1 METPGK
7 NQKGI
12 RLRSSLEPGD
22 IGYITYLHGILYA
35 REYQW
40 GHTFEGYVA
49 DSLAKFALSY
59 DARKDR
65 LWIAEMGSQ
74 IVGCIGIVGRSDLEA
89 QLRWFLVHPTYR
101 GQGLGHNLLNEAIRF
116 CREHRFKS
124 VFLWTV
130 SVLEAAT
137 HLYQSAG
144 FRKTE
149 EKTHLIWGH
158 TITEERYDMSL
169 TPQDL
174 LRRVRQDREAATSL

>member
-1 METPGK
+1 MRKPAK

-35 REYQW
+35 RAYQW
-40 GHTFEGYVA
+40 DHTFEGYVA

-59 DARKDR
+59 DARRDR

-74 IVGCIGIVGRSDLEA
+74 IVGCIGIVGHSDSEA
-89 QLRWFLVHPTYR
+89 QLRWFIVHPTYR
-101 GQGLGHNLLNEAIRF
+101 GQGLGHKLLNEAIQF
-116 CREHRFKS
+116 CREHGYKS
-124 VFLWTV
+124 IFLWTV
-130 SVLEAAT
+130 SVLQAAT

-144 FRKTE
+144 FRKME

-169 TPQDL
+169 TPQDRL
-174 LRRVRQDREAATSL
+174 KRVHQDREAAVSL